1 MHPAIWLTYQVLN
14 IYWDIVL
21 ATVVISWLISFN
33 IINTSN
39 PLVSQI
45 NHVLYILTEPI
56 LGPIRRVMPNLGGLD
71 FSPVVVLF
79 IITFL
84 QQSLLP
90 YFFRQLAL

>member
-1 MHPAIWLTYQVLN
+1 MHPAIWLTYQILN
-14 IYWDIVL
+14 IYWDIIL
-21 ATVVISWLISFN
+21 ATVIISWLISFN

-39 PLVSQI
+39 PLVRQI
-45 NHVLYILTEPI
+45 NHILYVLTEPI

-79 IITFL
+79 IISFL

-90 YFFRQLAL
+90 YFFRQFSL